1 MSKEQS
7 RQPGWGKILD
17 AWVPPED
24 AGDPVGCVA
33 TSFTFSPVLFEE
45 ECLSRFLQLETDATE
60 DGPAYLVEREEK
72 LSQIYA
78 AALVDQYHARGVRS
92 LRWDLLPARLPR
104 GILHAKVSLL
114 LWSRCARLIVA
125 SANLTE
131 DGYRRNHEVFGTLDY
146 FNGSDAPL
154 PALDEIVAFLRE
166 AVSYASP
173 IAGTDNPVI
182 AKWNRFLDRAFA
194 ATRKWG
200 VAEVPRRLNTPR
212 AFAVLTGPGRPSAFA
227 ALRDRWSDS
236 GPPDSAY
243 VVSPFFDP
251 PEVPNEPAKQLWM
264 LLKQRGDASVEF
276 QVTAEEVPG
285 KKAILLH
292 APKSVLDAEPS
303 SRSGTE
309 TVINRLK
316 LEDGRPLHAKC
327 LWLQNDRVIL
337 HMIGSS
343 NFTSAGTGVGKAQ
356 NLEANL
362 AFTVSQQNKEASKAL
377 ENAWLPVEE
386 IPDDLELRW
395 LPRRDEGEDSAL
407 ANLPPLPK
415 EFDQAIY
422 GCDKQQRGFV
432 EFTFNGTPPAG
443 WTLFAEDGREPF
455 LQENAWQTQDSPM
468 QLRLLWT
475 QDRPPSGFRVSWA
488 AAEGCAWWPV
498 NVLESDALP
507 PPAEL
512 RNLPLEVLIG
522 ILTSAKPLHQA
533 LQHWLRR
540 KKNGPQPNDG
550 PIIDPHKR
558 VDTSAFLL
566 QRTRR
571 VSDALTGLRQRL
583 ERSFATEQSLG
594 WRLRGPVGV
603 TALAQAIAKEARSEQ
618 ERCFLLTELCL
629 ELAHVKP
636 QTSPGSLK
644 VSQVRAALRKVA
656 QEIRATISPD
666 ALANFPLLAA
676 YTKTAFEEVAK

>member
-17 AWVPPED
+17 AWIPPED
-24 AGDPVGCVA
+24 AGEPIGCVA

-72 LSQIYA
+72 LSQCYA
-78 AALVDQYHARGVRS
+78 AALVDQHHARGVRS

-131 DGYRRNHEVFGTLDY
+131 DGYRRNHEVFGALDY
-146 FNGSDAPL
+146 LDGSDAPL
-154 PALDEIVAFLRE
+154 PVLDEVVALLRE
-166 AVSYASP
+166 AVGYASP
-173 IAGTDNPVI
+173 LASMSSPAITR
-182 AKWNRFLDRAFA
+182 WNGFLDHVST
-194 ATRKWG
+194 ATRNWG
-200 VAEVPRRLNTPR
+200 SAEAPRRLNTPR
-212 AFAVLTGPGRPSAFA
+212 AFAVLTGPARPSAFA
-227 ALRDRWSDS
+227 TLRERWPDN
-236 GPPDSAY
+236 GPPDSAF

-251 PEVPNEPAKQLWM
+251 PEAPNEPAKQLWT

-285 KKAILLH
+285 EKAILLH
-292 APKSVLDAEPS
+292 APKTVLDAEPS

-309 TVINRLK
+309 TIISRLK

-327 LWLQNDRVIL
+327 LWLQNDRVVL

-343 NFTSAGTGVGKAQ
+343 NFTSAGMGVGKAQ

-362 AFTVSQQNKEASKAL
+362 AFTVSQQNKAASKAF
-377 ENAWLPVEE
+377 ENAWLPAEE
-386 IPDDLELRW
+386 IPDDLERRW

-415 EFDQAIY
+415 EFDQATY

-443 WTLFAEDGREPF
+443 WTLFAEDDREPF
-455 LQENAWQTQDSPM
+455 LRENAWQVQDSQT

-475 QDRPPSGFRVSWA
+475 RDRAPSGFRVSWA

-498 NVLESDALP
+498 NVLASDALP

-512 RNLPLEVLIG
+512 RNLPLEVLIE

-533 LQHWLRR
+533 LQRWLRR
-540 KKNGPQPNDG
+540 QEDGQRHDDG
-550 PIIDPHKR
+550 PILDPHKR

-571 VSDALTGLRQRL
+571 VSDALTDLRHRL

-603 TALAQAIAKEARSEQ
+603 MALAQAIGKEARSEQ
-618 ERCFLLTELCL
+618 ERSFLLTELCL
-629 ELAHVKP
+629 ELARVKP
-636 QTSPGSLK
+636 QTLPGSLAAK
-644 VSQVRAALRKVA
+644 RVRTALREIA
-656 QEIRATISPD
+656 QEIRATISQD
-666 ALANFPLLAA
+666 ALANFPALAA
-676 YTKTAFEEVAK
+676 YMKAAFEEVTK